1 MTELISTEE
10 VKEALD
16 SLKELNEIR
25 KQISQKLGSISVKYQ
40 LREKVLS
47 NLYTYYEMVADDY
60 YALLDRILRSP
71 EAIELLYE
79 GLLEQREKLQIEMDR
94 LKEILEAPVKLK
106 DMKNVFEKID
116 DNVYYRLRRHLANEG
131 LKRLQE
137 KQNEDI

>member
-1 MTELISTEE
+1 MTELLSTEE
-10 VKEALD
+10 VKEALN

-47 NLYTYYEMVADDY
+47 NLYVYYEMVADDY
-60 YALLDRILRSP
+60 YSLIDRVLRSP

-79 GLLEQREKLQIEMDR
+79 GLLEQKEKLQTEMDR
-94 LKEILEAPVKLK
+94 LKEILEAPIKLK

-116 DNVYYRLRRHLANEG
+116 DNIYYRLRRYLVNDG
-131 LKRLQE
+131 LKRMQE
-137 KQNEDI
+137 KQNEQT

>member
-60 YALLDRILRSP
+60 YSLIDRVLRSP

-79 GLLEQREKLQIEMDR
+79 GLLEQKEKIQIEMDR
-94 LKEILEAPVKLK
+94 LRDILEGPVKLK

-116 DNVYYRLRRHLANEG
+116 ENIYYKLRRHLTNES
-131 LKRLQE
+131 LKRMNE
-137 KQNEDI
+137 KENT